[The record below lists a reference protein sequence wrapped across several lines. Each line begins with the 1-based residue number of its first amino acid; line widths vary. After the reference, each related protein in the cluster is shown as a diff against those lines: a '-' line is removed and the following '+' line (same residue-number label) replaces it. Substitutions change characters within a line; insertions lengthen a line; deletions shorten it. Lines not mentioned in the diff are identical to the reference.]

1 MKYSLVNPYITG
13 SLETSSNAKDE
24 FTAAREIYGR
34 ISKHFK
40 NNVPRFFFTL
50 HGGEGDK
57 MYHFQVSEKKLG
69 KEVQYVIKEA
79 KATNNGTKKLLDF
92 VQSKKQNG
100 GGAFDDSS
108 SDSSS
113 NSSSDSS
120 SSPYRVPT
128 YVSPIR
134 EFLYMPMLYQLD
146 VYADEYDVYYEVPL
160 GTISLPVVDTAY
172 YLIGPGP

>member
-13 SLETSSNAKDE
+13 SIETTSNAKDE

-34 ISKHFK
+34 VSKHFK

-50 HGGEGDK
+50 YGGDDKK
-57 MYHFQVSEKKLG
+57 MYHFLVSEKKLG

-79 KATNNGTKKLLDF
+79 KATNNGTKKLLEL
-92 VQSKKQNG
+92 VNNKKQSG
-100 GGAFDDSS
+100 GSAFDDSS
-108 SDSSS
+108 SSDSG
-113 NSSSDSS
+113 SSDSSS

-134 EFLYMPMLYQLD
+134 EFLYMPMLYQVD
-146 VYADEYDVYYEVPL
+146 VYADEYDVVYEVPL
-160 GTISLPVVDTAY
+160 GSTFLPVVETSY
-172 YLIGPGP
+172 YVIGP